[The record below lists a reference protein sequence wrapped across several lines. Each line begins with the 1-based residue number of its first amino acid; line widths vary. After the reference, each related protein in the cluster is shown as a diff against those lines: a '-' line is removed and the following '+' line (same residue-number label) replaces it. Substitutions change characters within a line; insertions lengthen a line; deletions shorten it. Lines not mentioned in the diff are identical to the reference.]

1 MALGRRVA
9 QRAGWVIV
17 SASSPISLSARAQG
31 VRSSAIRDLLKLTEQ
46 PGILSLAGGLPAPE
60 TFPVG
65 AFAEAAPGLLSDPA
79 SVQYTTTE
87 GLPALRE
94 WVAER
99 VPPAAAMGPDDVL
112 VTTGSQ
118 QGLDLVVRALADP
131 GDTVAADCPGYL
143 GALQVLQANGVRVL
157 PVTVDADG
165 LDPDALEA
173 HLAAGERPKLV
184 YTCASLQNPTG
195 TTLTVERR
203 RRLAEL
209 ADRYGFVIV
218 EDDPYSALR
227 WGGEQPDP
235 MVTLTDRAVWLST
248 FSKTLAPGLRLG
260 WVVGH
265 PDLLAACTRLKQSAD
280 LHAPTLSQHLAAAV
294 VTRPGW
300 FDQHVAGLVPT
311 YRERAGALAAALRA
325 ELGDRATFADPVGGM
340 FLWVALDGVDTDAL
354 LPRAIEEGVAFVP
367 GSVFHVDGGGTG
379 AVRLSFATLDP
390 ETLHEGAH
398 RLATALG

>member
-1 MALGRRVA
+1 MSAPLP
-9 QRAGWVIV
+9 
-17 SASSPISLSARAQG
+17 ASSPISLSARAQG

-65 AFAEAAPGLLSDPA
+65 AFAEAAPGLLADPA

-99 VPPAAAMGPDDVL
+99 VPPAAAVGADDVL

-118 QGLDLVVRALADP
+118 QGLDLVVRALTDP

-157 PVTVDADG
+157 PVAVDADG
-165 LDPDALEA
+165 LDPAVLEA

-203 RRLAEL
+203 RHLAAL

-227 WGGEQPDP
+227 WAGEQPDP

-260 WVVGH
+260 WVVAH

-280 LHAPTLSQHLAAAV
+280 LHSPTLSQHLAASV

-300 FDQHVAGLVPT
+300 FDHHLTGLVPT

-325 ELGDRATFADPVGGM
+325 ELGDRAAFAEPVGGM
-340 FLWVALDGVDTDAL
+340 FLWVALAGVDTDAL
-354 LPRAIEEGVAFVP
+354 LPRAVEQGVAFVP
-367 GSVFHVDGGGTG
+367 GSVFHVDGGGT
-379 AVRLSFATLDP
+379 AAARLSFATLAPDD
-390 ETLHEGAH
+390 LHEAAR
-398 RLATALG
+398 RLAAALE